1 MLKVF
6 SEHGFFEKD
15 DWQDVIL
22 DSIKSVISQS
32 PPDLYERPGT
42 DDNMMSDGVNLQAD
56 AHIDTNNGAAV
67 AERLR
72 YDQKRS

>member
-1 MLKVF
+1 M
-6 SEHGFFEKD
+6 
-15 DWQDVIL
+15 IL

-42 DDNMMSDGVNLQAD
+42 DDNMSDDVNLQAG